1 MAGAPSVRN
10 IIVGAASVYL
20 SVANTTDGTAAAVL
34 PTFTAS
40 VSARTTL
47 AADVNWKDVGYTTD
61 GVMAMYEPTFGEAV
75 VDQLLDAA
83 RLFKTGMKFSVQT
96 SFSEATLENLF
107 ITMNQ
112 SGGYSASTDPTSTP
126 VQGATGGLEVRGG
139 SLGDYPVERSL
150 TFVGPGPRPVSG
162 SSERVYYLARAMS
175 IESSQHGLKRED
187 VTVFPVTFR
196 CLPLASTSNAYG
208 KIVDRGF

>member
-10 IIVGAASVYL
+10 IIVGAASAYL
-20 SVANTTDGTAAAVL
+20 SLATTTDGTAAAAL

-47 AADVNWKDVGYTTD
+47 AADVNWKDVGYTTE
-61 GVMAMYEPTFGEAV
+61 GVMAMYEPTYGEAM

-107 ITMNQ
+107 IVMNQ
-112 SGGYSASTDPTSTP
+112 SGGYSASTDPTTP
-126 VQGATGGLEVRGG
+126 AVQGATGGVEVRGG
-139 SLGDYPVERSL
+139 ALGDYPVERSL

-162 SSERVYYLARAMS
+162 SSERIYYLARAMS

>member
-1 MAGAPSVRN
+1 MAGQVRN
-10 IIVGAASVYL
+10 IIVGAAEVFL
-20 SVANTTDGTAAAVL
+20 SAATTQDGTAAATL

-47 AADVNWKDVGYTTD
+47 EGNANWRNAGYTTE
-61 GVMAMYEPTFGEAV
+61 GVTAMYEPTFGEAK

-83 RLFKTGMKFSVQT
+83 RLFKTDMKFSVQT

-107 ITMNQ
+107 VIMNQ
-112 SGGYSASTDPTSTP
+112 SSGYSGTGDPTASA
-126 VQGATGGLEVRGG
+126 VQGATAGIEILGGA
-139 SLGDYPVERSL
+139 LGDYPVERSL
-150 TFVGPGPRPVSG
+150 AFVGPGPRPGSG

-175 IESSQHGLKRED
+175 IESSSHGLKRED

-208 KIVDRGF
+208 KVVDRAF